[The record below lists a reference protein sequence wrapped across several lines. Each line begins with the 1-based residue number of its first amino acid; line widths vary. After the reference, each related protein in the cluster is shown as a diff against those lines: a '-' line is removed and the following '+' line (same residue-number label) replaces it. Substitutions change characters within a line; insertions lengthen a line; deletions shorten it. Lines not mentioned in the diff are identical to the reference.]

1 MCWLVKEAYERYPPA
16 PKQCVFGC
24 YLGIHPIQKLGSKQE
39 VDPEAT
45 DDEVGCFVV
54 DCNLSEGS
62 NSVESVS
69 GWPGSFKPSC
79 IQVKNLLKHN
89 RLGDSLSTII
99 LKLFDECKKL
109 CMVRTLKEYVN
120 GTDILRGE
128 EKQLLVSFAAP
139 YARIS
144 RDTLSRWTLF
154 VLNKAVVDTKKY
166 ASHSTRGASTSAA
179 KRLGISVNL
188 IMKQAGWRNADS
200 FAGFY
205 NKDIEEDTDVVAR
218 TLLHN
223 AM

>member
-1 MCWLVKEAYERYPPA
+1 M
-16 PKQCVFGC
+16 
-24 YLGIHPIQKLGSKQE
+24 GSKQE
-39 VDPEAT
+39 VDPETT

-109 CMVRTLKEYVN
+109 CVVRTLKEYVN
-120 GTDILRGE
+120 RTNILRGE
-128 EKQLLVSFAAP
+128 EKQLLVSFVAP
-139 YARIS
+139 HARIS
-144 RDTLSRWTLF
+144 RDTLSRWTRF

-188 IMKQAGWRNADS
+188 IMKQKCRFIRG
-200 FAGFY
+200 
-205 NKDIEEDTDVVAR
+205 V
-218 TLLHN
+218 L
-223 AM
+223 

>member
-1 MCWLVKEAYERYPPA
+1 M
-16 PKQCVFGC
+16 
-24 YLGIHPIQKLGSKQE
+24 GSKQE
-39 VDPEAT
+39 VDPEAA

-69 GWPGSFKPSC
+69 GRPGSFKPSC

-139 YARIS
+139 HARIS

-166 ASHSTRGASTSAA
+166 ASHSTRGASTPAA

-188 IMKQAGWRNADS
+188 IMKQAGWLNADS

-205 NKDIEEDTDVVAR
+205 NKDIEQDTDMDKYSIADL
-218 TLLHN
+218 TNPLHL
-223 AM
+223 